1 MSDEIRKC
9 PKCGE
14 KMIYYPGRRSFGKTG
29 KYICNCKDSGK
40 KSECSKCNL
49 EKGCPYSYEKTKD
62 RDYFSGCHDFE
73 PEDSGGDDK
82 CAINCNGA
90 NEECEPCPI
99 NEKPPASREK
109 ECQKKVKITDE
120 FQFENEEGRIIL
132 YNDGSLWLQRKD
144 SPTKTFWYYLK
155 GSGGE
160 KEISRMSDLGLNPR
174 KNQEGRDR
182 AVDSKPPEPKFCPSC
197 NKQMWLE
204 MISLTKGTWKCECGM
219 GEIFEKEE
227 PSENET
233 MFPMSEVSLRAFKEE
248 TERILISEFVKEYQ
262 KITEAIEMISEE
274 IESIAVGEWDVK
286 EDLVGLVNQLAGYLN
301 INKEKWEARKRWLK
315 KE

>member
-99 NEKPPASREK
+99 NEKPLESSNERLDDVIRQEQDRYKDMYGEDWRIAYDSEK
-109 ECQKKVKITDE
+109 Q
-120 FQFENEEGRIIL
+120 
-132 YNDGSLWLQRKD
+132 
-144 SPTKTFWYYLK
+144 
-155 GSGGE
+155 
-160 KEISRMSDLGLNPR
+160 
-174 KNQEGRDR
+174 
-182 AVDSKPPEPKFCPSC
+182 PEPKHATCVECKYYPLKNHFSPLNRCNQCEHNELFEPKESSENDKVVEPMLDLWEKNTITVTCPHC
-197 NKQMWLE
+197 H
-204 MISLTKGTWKCECGM
+204 KGYYLAPKKIEERVRGATRKELIAEFVDRLKNYNYM
-219 GEIFEKEE
+219 TEKE
-227 PSENET
+227 
-233 MFPMSEVSLRAFKEE
+233 LK
-248 TERILISEFVKEYQ
+248 ILIGEY
-262 KITEAIEMISEE
+262 
-274 IESIAVGEWDVK
+274 
-286 EDLVGLVNQLAGYLN
+286 
-301 INKEKWEARKRWLK
+301 EARNK
-315 KE
+315 